1 MFDKFGEMG
10 SCEEINELAANLLKE
25 ADTNSIRVMAEE
37 NGLDPE
43 LAEEYI
49 TGGITVLCDPMSAA
63 IGKLDVEAKELKLKE
78 IMEDWVE
85 YVKARCFESED
96 MAKAV
101 RSKEKT
107 LKGMIGE
114 LLKWSFKHQ
123 IDIEKDILKAA
134 GVNAG
139 KCTMGIPGMGTAKKL
154 ITEYYLGGAK

>member
-10 SCEEINELAANLLKE
+10 SFEEINELAANLMKE
-25 ADTNSIRVMAEE
+25 ADTNSIRVLAEE

-49 TGGITVLCDPMSAA
+49 TGGTRELCDPMSAA
-63 IGKLDVEAKELKLKE
+63 IGKLDVEEKELKPKE
-78 IMEDWVE
+78 IMEDWTE

-101 RSKEKT
+101 RSKGKT

-123 IDIEKDILKAA
+123 IEIEKDILKAA